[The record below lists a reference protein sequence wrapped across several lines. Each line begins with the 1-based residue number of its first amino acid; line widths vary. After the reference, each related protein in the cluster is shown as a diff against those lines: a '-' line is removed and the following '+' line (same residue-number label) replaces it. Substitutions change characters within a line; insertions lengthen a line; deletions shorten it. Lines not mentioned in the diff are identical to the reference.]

1 VYNSGVMRV
10 LSILLV
16 LSCAG
21 PARAADPVIDNE
33 RVIVWDTTSA
43 LPPAQHD
50 FVAVSLS
57 RKGTAVFGR
66 KGQVPAK
73 AGAHTVVIE
82 LKDHAVTA
90 LANTSGLP
98 LAFPRPHVRKLFEN
112 DRIVVWDYAWHA
124 GVATPMHFHDKDAL
138 VVHEANGVLKSTT
151 PDGKSV
157 DNTYKTGDIRFN
169 ARDRAHTELL
179 VSGKAH
185 AVITELK

>member
-1 VYNSGVMRV
+1 MRRTF
-10 LSILLV
+10 SLLV
-16 LSCAG
+16 ILSWTGLAYATV
-21 PARAADPVIDNE
+21 PIIDND
-33 RVIVWDTTSA
+33 RVVVWDTTSA

-57 RKGTAVFGR
+57 RKGSAVLGR
-66 KGQVPAK
+66 KGDIPAK
-73 AGAHTVVIE
+73 DGAHTVVIE
-82 LKDHAVTA
+82 LKDHPVAA

-112 DRIVVWDYAWHA
+112 DRVVVWDYVWHS
-124 GVATPMHFHDKDAL
+124 GVATPMHFHDKDTL
-138 VVHEANGVLKSTT
+138 VVFEADGVLKSTT

-157 DNTYKTGDIRFN
+157 DNIYKSGDIRFN